1 MLSVVS
7 CSELGPY
14 RGNHSLTILGH
25 CPPIA
30 AHSMSIISVTRSITL
45 PRRGADNQTITTSR
59 NLLFV
64 GANGSGKTRLGSW
77 LDMSSPDQD
86 RVFRISAQKSL
97 SMPDTTTPMS
107 IELAEQNLIFGNV
120 GANRNKFYRW
130 ENKPAIRPLN
140 DYEKLMV
147 YLFSDE
153 TEENAKYKVAQRQSA
168 TKLEP
173 PPTKMDKVKQAWE
186 RILPHRELV
195 VGGLRIQTQVR
206 GDTDKIY
213 NASEMSDGER
223 VIFYLLGQCLA
234 APKDSIV
241 VIDEP
246 ELHLHKSVQAPL
258 WAEVERL
265 RPDCLFVYLTH
276 DVDFAVAQEGAQ
288 RVWLKSFDG
297 TSWDWELIEDNDDF
311 PDDLLI
317 EVLGSRKPVVF
328 VEGANGSHDVSL
340 YREILAGFLV
350 IPRGSCD
357 QVIQAVR
364 ALRSNAQL
372 HHLQVY
378 GLIDRDR
385 RTAQEIAA
393 LETDNIYTL
402 QVAEVENLFC
412 TQEILA
418 LVSARLARDVTTD
431 FNQAVTQVFKQ
442 LRTELDTQV
451 SLRVIAEVKFRLNCF
466 NASARGVSALSVAL
480 QQLTQ
485 SIDIPALYTQ
495 FDGEFQA
502 VINAADYRGL
512 LRLYNRKSLPTQIGS
527 ALGLKAGELVDLV
540 VRLTRTDERS
550 AVVAAIKPY
559 LGAFALL
566 VT

>member
-1 MLSVVS
+1 
-7 CSELGPY
+7 
-14 RGNHSLTILGH
+14 
-25 CPPIA
+25 
-30 AHSMSIISVTRSITL
+30 
-45 PRRGADNQTITTSR
+45 
-59 NLLFV
+59 
-64 GANGSGKTRLGSW
+64 
-77 LDMSSPDQD
+77 MSSPDHA

-97 SMPDTTTPMS
+97 TMPDTTTPTS
-107 IELAEQNLIFGNV
+107 IDLAEQDLIFGHPT
-120 GANRNKFYRW
+120 GRQNKNHRW
-130 ENKPAIRPLN
+130 RDKPATFFLN
-140 DYEKLMV
+140 DFQKLMV
-147 YLFSDE
+147 FLFSDE
-153 TEENAKYKVAQRQSA
+153 TEENAKFKIAQRQSA

-173 PPTKMDKVKQAWE
+173 PLTRMDKVKRVWE

-206 GDTDKIY
+206 GDTSKIY
-213 NASEMSDGER
+213 NSSEMSDGER
-223 VIFYLLGQCLA
+223 VIFYLIGQCLA
-234 APKDSIV
+234 APQDAII

-297 TSWDWELIEDNDDF
+297 TSWDWELIEDKDDL

-328 VEGANGSHDVSL
+328 VEGVNGSHDVSL
-340 YREILAGFLV
+340 YREILTGFLV

-364 ALRSNAQL
+364 ALRSNTQL

-385 RTAQEIAA
+385 RTALEIAA
-393 LETDNIYTL
+393 LQTDNIYTL
-402 QVAEVENLFC
+402 DVAEVESLFC
-412 TQEILA
+412 TEEVLA
-418 LVSARLARDVTTD
+418 LVSARLARDTRAD

-442 LRTELDTQV
+442 LKTELDTQV
-451 SLRVIAEVKFRLNCF
+451 SLRVIAEVKFKLNCF
-466 NASARGVSALSVAL
+466 DASARGVPALSTAL

-485 SIDIPALYTQ
+485 DIDISALYAQ
-495 FDGEFQA
+495 FDGEFQTA
-502 VINAADYRGL
+502 INATDYRGL
-512 LRLYNRKSLPTQIGS
+512 LRLYNRKSLPNQIGS
-527 ALGLKAGELVDLV
+527 ALGLKAGELVEFV
-540 VRLTRTDERS
+540 VRLARTDARI
-550 AVVAAIKPY
+550 AVIAAIKPY
-559 LGAFALL
+559 LGPFSPL
-566 VT
+566 VA

>member
-1 MLSVVS
+1 MS
-7 CSELGPY
+7 
-14 RGNHSLTILGH
+14 TI
-25 CPPIA
+25 PN
-30 AHSMSIISVTRSITL
+30 TRSITL
-45 PRRGADNQTITTSR
+45 PRRGAADEKITTRR

-64 GANGSGKTRLGSW
+64 GANGSGKTRLGTW
-77 LDMSSPDQD
+77 LEMDSPDKA

-97 SMPDTTTPMS
+97 SMPDTTTPMA
-107 IELAEQNLIFGNV
+107 IDLAERNLVFGNPTEQ
-120 GANRNKFYRW
+120 GNKQFYRW
-130 ENKPAIRPLN
+130 QNKPATAFLN
-140 DYEKLMV
+140 DFEKLMIF
-147 YLFSDE
+147 LFSDE
-153 TEENAKYKVAQRQSA
+153 TEANAKFKVAQRQSA
-168 TKLEP
+168 TKVDP
-173 PPTKMDKVKQAWE
+173 PLTRLDKVKQAWE

-195 VGGLRIQTQVR
+195 IGGLRIQTQVR
-206 GDTDKIY
+206 GDASKIY
-213 NASEMSDGER
+213 NSSEMSDGER
-223 VIFYLLGQCLA
+223 VIFYLIGQCLA
-234 APKDSIV
+234 APNDGII

-297 TSWDWELIEDNDDF
+297 TSWDWELIEDKDDL

-328 VEGANGSHDVSL
+328 VEGVNGSHDVSL
-340 YREILAGFLV
+340 YREILTGFLV

-385 RTAQEIAA
+385 RTAPEIAA
-393 LETDNIYTL
+393 LRSDNIYTL
-402 QVAEVENLFC
+402 EVAEVENLFC
-412 TQEILA
+412 TQEVLA
-418 LVSARLARDVTTD
+418 LVSGRLARDTAID

-442 LRTELDTQV
+442 LQTELDTQV
-451 SLRVIAEVKFRLNCF
+451 SLRVVAEVKFKLNCF
-466 NASARGVSALSVAL
+466 DAAARGVPALSAAL

-485 SIDIPALYTQ
+485 SIDISALYAQ
-495 FDGEFQA
+495 FNAEFQIA
-502 VINAADYRGL
+502 INAKDYRGL
-512 LRLYNRKSLPTQIGS
+512 LRLYNRKSLPNQIGN
-527 ALGLKAGELVDLV
+527 ALGLKPGELVELV
-540 VRLTRTDERS
+540 VRLARTDARA

-559 LGAFALL
+559 LGAFAPL
-566 VT
+566 VI